1 MNKATLITIVGVVI
15 AIVVAWWLVNAIFG
29 LIAFVVKLLVVLA
42 VAALVFVAFRAA
54 FAGGRGD

>member
-15 AIVVAWWLVNAIFG
+15 AIVVAWWLVNALFG

-42 VAALVFVAFRAA
+42 VAALVFVAVRAA
-54 FAGGRGD
+54 LAGGRGD